1 MVKQIIKILQE
12 KTEDKLISER
22 LIKYVPDRLGHDRR
36 YAIDSSKIQQ
46 ELNWTPKMNINNGL
60 QLTIQWYLDNI
71 DWLNS
76 VISGDYTNFY
86 EKNYNFFNS

>member
-1 MVKQIIKILQE
+1 LVKQIIKILQE